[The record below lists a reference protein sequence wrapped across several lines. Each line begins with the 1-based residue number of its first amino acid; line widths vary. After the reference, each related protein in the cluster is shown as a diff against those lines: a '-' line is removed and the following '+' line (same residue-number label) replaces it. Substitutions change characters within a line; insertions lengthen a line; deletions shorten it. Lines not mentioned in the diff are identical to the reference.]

1 MDSAYRYLLLNRDQ
15 SIPAIL
21 AYKRGAQVVLCQEG
35 GVILYE
41 KAINLYYISLDDN
54 SLLEADWYNAA
65 SKAECLVLR
74 ENNIEA
80 VKQRIH
86 PTIVNPCRQMLF
98 LGNAPACP
106 KSDGLEIKKLS
117 MVDLEFV
124 CAHYKM
130 HLDDGYIAQRISAGY
145 VYGAYYNGA
154 LAGFAGRHSDG
165 SMGMLEVLPQYQR
178 LGIGSALGCFMIN
191 LVLDSGE
198 IPYAHIFPDNEASLG
213 MTSRIPGAVFTD
225 ELVAW
230 MA

>member
-1 MDSAYRYLLLNRDQ
+1 MDSAYQYLIRNRDQ
-15 SIPAIL
+15 NLPAIHAL
-21 AYKRGAQVVLCQEG
+21 KRGAEVVFCQKG

-41 KAINLYYISLDDN
+41 RAINLYYISLDDN
-54 SLLEADWYNAA
+54 ALLDSDWRDASLQ
-65 SKAECLVLR
+65 AECLVLR

-80 VKQRIH
+80 AKD
-86 PTIVNPCRQMLF
+86 TIRPAVVNPCRQMLF
-98 LGNAPACP
+98 LGKAPVCP
-106 KSDGLEIKKLS
+106 PIDGLEIKPLS
-117 MVDLEFV
+117 IDDLAFV

-130 HLDDGYIAQRISAGY
+130 HLDDGYIAERISCGH

-165 SMGMLEVLPQYQR
+165 SMGMLEVLAQFQR

-191 LVLDSGE
+191 LVLASGE

-213 MTSRIPGAVFTD
+213 MTGRIPGAVFTD